1 MTFHEDEVENI
12 YKIRIYIK
20 CTVCKMKGPLVAL
33 LLCFNRDEDLFL
45 RMKVLWVNNCSTVC
59 TWRFPVL
66 LFLMR
71 MVSWSSLYVDAS
83 DIGLLST
90 CFSAVLS
97 SSLLICCWNTND
109 KPHYWWSFRTCSIF
123 NLLVNLL
130 LDCIILKTKTNY
142 LSKQEMSKHSQ
153 L

>member
-1 MTFHEDEVENI
+1 
-12 YKIRIYIK
+12 
-20 CTVCKMKGPLVAL
+20 MKGL
-33 LLCFNRDEDLFL
+33 DLWWLASVFQS
-45 RMKVLWVNNCSTVC
+45 RWSSISKNESCVSSTVIC

-71 MVSWSSLYVDAS
+71 MVSWSSLYVDAL

-90 CFSAVLS
+90 CFSAFLS
-97 SSLLICCWNTND
+97 SSLLICCWNTHD

-130 LDCIILKTKTNY
+130 LDWIILKTKTNY